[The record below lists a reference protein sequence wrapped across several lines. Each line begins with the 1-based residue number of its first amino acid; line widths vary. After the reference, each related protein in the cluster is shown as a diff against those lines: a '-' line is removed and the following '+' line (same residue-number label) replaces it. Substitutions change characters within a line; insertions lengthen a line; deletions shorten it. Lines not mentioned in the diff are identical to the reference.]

1 MATSGTTTW
10 NPDILE
16 CVEEAYERAGLE
28 LRSGYD
34 LKTARRSLNYLL
46 TEFSNKGLNLWTVES
61 GTITLVP
68 GQKTYTASDG
78 LPANAVDYIEHVCR
92 TSNAGI
98 PTDISLNRISVS
110 TYANIP
116 TKDQTGRP
124 YQIYVNRATSSPEIT
139 LWPVPDSST
148 TYTLAYWYLKRLDDA
163 TSPGTQT
170 LEVPFRFY
178 NALTAG
184 LAYHIALKRP
194 EVQDRVSILKD
205 LYDEAFQLAADEDRD
220 RASVRF
226 TPFTGYNF

>member
-1 MATSGTTTW
+1 MTTSGTTTW

-34 LKTARRSLNYLL
+34 LKTARRSLNFIL
-46 TEFSNKGLNLWTVES
+46 TEWSNKGLNLWSVAS

-68 GQKTYTASDG
+68 GQKTYTSADG

-92 TSNAGI
+92 TTNAGI

-124 YQIYVNRATSSPEIT
+124 YQIYVNRSTVSPQIT

-163 TSPGTQT
+163 TNPGSQT
-170 LEVPFRFY
+170 LEIPFRFY
-178 NALTAG
+178 NALTAA
-184 LAYHIALKRP
+184 LAYHIALKKP
-194 EVQDRVSILKD
+194 EAQERISMLKD
-205 LYDEAFQLAADEDRD
+205 LADEAFQLAADEDRD

-226 TPFTGYNF
+226 TPFVGYNF

>member
-10 NPDILE
+10 TPDIGEL
-16 CVEEAYERAGLE
+16 CEEAYERAGLE

-34 LKTARRSLNYLL
+34 LKTARRSLNFLL
-46 TEFSNKGLNLWTVES
+46 TEWANKGLNLWTVRS

-68 GQKTYTASDG
+68 GQKTYTSADG
-78 LPANAVDYIEHVCR
+78 LPADAIDYIEHVCR
-92 TSNAGI
+92 TNNAGQ

-116 TKDQTGRP
+116 TKDSPGRP
-124 YQIYVNRATSSPEIT
+124 YQIYVNRATSSPTIT

-148 TYTLAYWYLKRLDDA
+148 TYTLAYWYLRREDDA
-163 TSPGTQT
+163 TNPVSQT
-170 LEVPFRFY
+170 IEIPFRFY
-178 NALTAG
+178 NALVAG
-184 LAYHIALKRP
+184 LSYHIALKKP
-194 EVQDRVSILKD
+194 EASDRISMLKD

-226 TPFTGYNF
+226 TPFTDYGF

>member
-1 MATSGTTTW
+1 MTTSGTTSW

-34 LKTARRSLNYLL
+34 LKTARRSLNFIL
-46 TEFSNKGLNLWTVES
+46 TEWSNKGLNLWSVAS

-68 GQKTYTASDG
+68 GQKTYTSADG

-92 TSNAGI
+92 TTNAGI

-116 TKDQTGRP
+116 TKDQSGRP
-124 YQIYVNRATSSPEIT
+124 YQIYVDRATAAPKIT
-139 LWPVPDSST
+139 LWPVPDSSN
-148 TYTLAYWYLKRLDDA
+148 TYTLAYWYLKREDDA
-163 TSPGTQT
+163 TNPVSQT
-170 LEVPFRFY
+170 IEIPFRFY
-178 NALTAG
+178 NALVAG
-184 LAYHIALKRP
+184 LSYHIALKKP
-194 EVQDRVSILKD
+194 EASDRISMLKD

-220 RASVRF
+220 RSSVRF
-226 TPFTGYNF
+226 VPFTDYRF

>member
-10 NPDILE
+10 NPDIAEL
-16 CVEEAYERAGLE
+16 CEEAYERAGLE

-34 LKTARRSLNYLL
+34 LKTARRSLNFLL
-46 TEFSNKGLNLWTVES
+46 TEWANKGLNLWTVRS

-68 GQKTYTASDG
+68 GQKTYTTADG
-78 LPANAVDYIEHVCR
+78 LPADAIDYIEHVCR
-92 TSNAGI
+92 TNNAGQ

-116 TKDQTGRP
+116 TKEQSGRP
-124 YQIYVNRATSSPEIT
+124 YQIYVNRATTAPTIT

-148 TYTLAYWYLKRLDDA
+148 TYTLAYWYLKREDDA
-163 TSPGTQT
+163 TNPVSQT
-170 LEVPFRFY
+170 IEVPFRFY
-178 NALTAG
+178 NALVAG
-184 LAYHIALKRP
+184 LSYHIALKKP
-194 EVQDRVSILKD
+194 EASDRISMLKD

-226 TPFTGYNF
+226 TPFTDYGF